1 MFRANAS
8 IQIYTMIMFHRISGA
23 SEIILGSGA
32 ILVGLIFSV
41 SFPLEW
47 GLIWHDGGKS
57 LSLAIVSFALSWSGL
72 LLIRGWYKNSIVN
85 SHNII
90 SLKEESGTSKRLP
103 QVRRQQWRSAS
114 RGSACPKPVLP
125 KGSIHVVETGTQPRV
140 ISRSALPSAS
150 TCKIP
155 VGKGLSLLDI
165 STDYVMTPAG
175 VVDESFE
182 MLSPINNRLNSDP
195 MSVPDSIAAIW
206 EPWRKGG
213 QQSHLPVWGGS
224 NVALSRH

>member
-1 MFRANAS
+1 MFDR
-8 IQIYTMIMFHRISGA
+8 MSGA
-23 SEIILGSGA
+23 SELILGSGA
-32 ILVGLIFSV
+32 ILIGLMFSV

-47 GLIWHDGGKS
+47 GLIWHAGGKS
-57 LSLAIVSFALSWSGL
+57 LSLAIVSFALLWSGL

-85 SHNII
+85 SHYNM
-90 SLKEESGTSKRLP
+90 SSKEDSGTAKRLAY
-103 QVRRQQWRSAS
+103 VRRQPWRSAS

-125 KGSIHVVETGTQPRV
+125 KGPIHVVETGTHPPV
-140 ISRSALPSAS
+140 ISRRTPSSAS
-150 TCKIP
+150 PCKIP
-155 VGKGLSLLDI
+155 VGKGLSVLDI
-165 STDYVMTPAG
+165 STDFVMTPAG

-182 MLSPINNRLNSDP
+182 ILSPINHRLNSDP

-206 EPWRKGG
+206 EPWLEGG